1 MTHTG
6 QLSNAAGPLV
16 AIKVCKHY
24 QALLMPLRDQT
35 VSILADDSG
44 HVKALG
50 RVVQRLWQVRTL
62 THADILRHPLSCMYT
77 STIYDQDLDPKDVPH
92 DTGIT
97 AVQLCSA
104 QLGLHGMHMNIQ
116 PGIMIC

>member
-1 MTHTG
+1 MMHTG

-35 VSILADDSG
+35 VSFLADDSG

-50 RVVQRLWQVRTL
+50 RVVQRPMAGEDPDTC
-62 THADILRHPLSCMYT
+62 RHPKTFTKMHVYFH
-77 STIYDQDLDPKDVPH
+77 DL
-92 DTGIT
+92 
-97 AVQLCSA
+97 
-104 QLGLHGMHMNIQ
+104 
-116 PGIMIC
+116 